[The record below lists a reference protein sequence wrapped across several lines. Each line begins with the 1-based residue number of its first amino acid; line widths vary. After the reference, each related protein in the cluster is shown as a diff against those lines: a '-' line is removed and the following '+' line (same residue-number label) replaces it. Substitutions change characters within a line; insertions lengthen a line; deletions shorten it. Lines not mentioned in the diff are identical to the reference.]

1 MKNGRA
7 SGGSAFPFFEEC
19 GPVPRMGIMC
29 RALRPG
35 EDSPLILETS
45 AWELLRAGGSPP
57 PRKASALVRGFGP
70 GVEPR
75 LRREKCCGSRKKS
88 RDRGRNRDVTRSVKC
103 RED

>member
-7 SGGSAFPFFEEC
+7 SGVSAFPFFAEC

-29 RALRPG
+29 RALRPL

-45 AWELLRAGGSPP
+45 AWELLRAGGS
-57 PRKASALVRGFGP
+57 ASREARALVRGFGP

-75 LRREKCCGSRKKS
+75 LRREKYCGALKKS
-88 RDRGRNRDVTRSVKC
+88 RDRGRNGDVTRRVNC